1 MGGGARR
8 EFVLGWE
15 ARLLVVITAVLVVFG
30 LAAVYSASS
39 VLVEG
44 GKQLGSA
51 RVQDQ
56 LLGVG
61 IGVVLF
67 LIASRIN
74 LDRLRELAWP
84 LIGLTAVMLLILVLP
99 FTHSIAPRQFGA
111 RRWLDL
117 GVSIQVSELAKLAIV
132 VWVAML
138 CAKKGKDVRRLS
150 RGALPVF
157 VVVGPLAAL
166 MLMQPDLSVAVQVT
180 FIAAIVLFAAGARI
194 GHFIVL
200 GALAVPILWSHI
212 SKVQYQLLRLI
223 AFADPGAARPAERY
237 QLEQSLIGVG
247 SGQLLGVG
255 FGNGQQKLGFL
266 PLPYSDFIFA
276 TIAEEWGF
284 VGVVAIVG
292 LYLTFVLV
300 ALRLARA
307 AADPFRQYL
316 GIGCAALIGGDAF
329 LHIAVSLGIAPNTG
343 LVLPFISHGRS
354 ALLVAFVVTGLI
366 VNLGTKRREKI

>member
-1 MGGGARR
+1 MGGAARR

-84 LIGLTAVMLLILVLP
+84 LIGLTAVLLLILVLP

-223 AFADPGAARPAERY
+223 AFADPGAAQPAERY

-284 VGVVAIVG
+284 MGVVAIVG

-300 ALRLARA
+300 ALRLART

>member
-1 MGGGARR
+1 MADRR
-8 EFVLGWE
+8 EFVMGWE
-15 ARLLVVITAVLVVFG
+15 ARLLVVVTAVLVVFG

-39 VLVEG
+39 VLVERG
-44 GKQLGSA
+44 RQLGTA

-56 LLGVG
+56 LLGIG
-61 IGVVLF
+61 LGVVLF
-67 LIASRIN
+67 LIASRVN
-74 LDRLRELAWP
+74 LEKLRALAWP
-84 LIGLTAVMLLILVLP
+84 LVGISALLLLILVLP
-99 FTHSIAPRQFGA
+99 FTHSIAPRQLGA
-111 RRWLDL
+111 RRWLNL

-132 VWVAML
+132 IWVAAL
-138 CAKKGKDVRRLS
+138 CARKGSDVKRLS

-157 VVVGPLAAL
+157 VIVGPLAAL
-166 MLMQPDLSVAVQVT
+166 MLMQPDLSVAVQVV
-180 FIAAIVLFAAGARI
+180 FISAIILYAAGARI

-200 GALAVPILWSHI
+200 GAVVVPVLWSHI
-212 SKVQYQLLRLI
+212 SRVQYQLLRLI
-223 AFADPGAARPAERY
+223 AFADPGAVPASDRY
-237 QLEQSLIGVG
+237 QLDQSLIGVG
-247 SGQLLGVG
+247 SGQLFGVG

-284 VGVVAIVG
+284 VGVLAVVG

-300 ALRLARA
+300 ALRLARTA
-307 AADPFRQYL
+307 GNPFRQYL
-316 GIGCAALIGGDAF
+316 GVGCAALIGGDAF

-366 VNLGTKRREKI
+366 VNLGTKRRLVV